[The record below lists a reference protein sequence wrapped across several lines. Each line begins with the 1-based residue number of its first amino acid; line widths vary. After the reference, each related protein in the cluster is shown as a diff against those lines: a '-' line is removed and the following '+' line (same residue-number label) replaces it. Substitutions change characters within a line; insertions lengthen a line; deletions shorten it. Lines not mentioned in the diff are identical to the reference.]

1 MDYITPGIKLLA
13 PEKRGINKRS
23 IAIAPGKYRAGAG
36 APLRSNPTE
45 VPATTPGNLSTCDQY
60 ITPDCIRALYQV
72 PLVPEFPGSTP
83 RSDNSIG
90 IFEEGDYY
98 AQKDLDLFFAKYM
111 PYIPQGTHPNPAF
124 IDGATAPT
132 DVANAG
138 GESDLDFQL
147 AYPLLYPQT
156 ITLYQTDD
164 LYYATNPNSTS
175 TGGFNTFLDA
185 LDGVSE
191 AQPLIMNLS

>member
-1 MDYITPGIKLLA
+1 VDYITPGIKLLA

-83 RSDNSIG
+83 RSDNSMG
-90 IFEEGDYY
+90 IFEEGD
-98 AQKDLDLFFAKYM
+98 
-111 PYIPQGTHPNPAF
+111 
-124 IDGATAPT
+124 
-132 DVANAG
+132 
-138 GESDLDFQL
+138 
-147 AYPLLYPQT
+147 
-156 ITLYQTDD
+156 
-164 LYYATNPNSTS
+164 
-175 TGGFNTFLDA
+175 
-185 LDGVSE
+185 
-191 AQPLIMNLS
+191 